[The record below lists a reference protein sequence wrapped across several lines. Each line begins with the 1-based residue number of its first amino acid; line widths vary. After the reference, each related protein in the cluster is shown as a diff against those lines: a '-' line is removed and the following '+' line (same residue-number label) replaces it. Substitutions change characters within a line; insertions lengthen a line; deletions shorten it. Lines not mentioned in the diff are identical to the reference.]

1 VEYFSGHVKYKIHNY
16 KLVTKW
22 VGWDETDNTL
32 EPLFEKAEE
41 SPELVLEYLQQNKEN
56 TEELIQFVKKTTKG
70 KTNKS
75 IL

>member
-1 VEYFSGHVKYKIHNY
+1 
-16 KLVTKW
+16 